1 MERVTRIRAIILL
14 ALFSLVLVL
23 YAGRL
28 FKLQIIETDGNNDNT
43 TTYTTLT
50 TVRASRGDLL
60 DRNGNVLV
68 GNRASYDLVFNHYV
82 IKSYD
87 ETNEALYT
95 LLKKCD
101 ELGIPYSDHF
111 PVTTQ
116 EPYEF
121 IMESFSASWQNYFQ
135 RFMVDRE
142 LDSDMSAPLLMEE
155 LRERYKIPVEWTPEE
170 ARAIIGLRYE
180 FDLRGIPNSVL
191 PNYIFIEDVS
201 DEHLSAIL
209 ELNTPG
215 LMVESSTV
223 REYHTKYAA
232 HILGSMG
239 AMTEKQWKIYKD
251 QNYSM
256 DAYVG
261 QSGFELAFEEYLH
274 GIDGTRVDVVSKD
287 GTIMEQ
293 YYARKYDEEGNVV
306 GTMSPVAGNNV
317 ETTIDINIQGVAEE
331 ALADIM
337 EFLNDPERNVDEKGL
352 PGDGQDAEG
361 AAVIVMEVKTGNILA
376 CASYPTYNLAT
387 MIEDWDEI
395 VADGRNPMFNRAY
408 GAYYAPGST
417 FKMCTLIS
425 AMENVNSS
433 GNPILSYGET
443 IVDHGSYDNPNLPG
457 FSPDCLVWTANPGV
471 THKSNAGGI
480 DGTQALM
487 VSCNYF
493 FYELGYRCTWQMMD
507 ETAKGLGLGEP
518 TGIEIQE
525 EVIGWRSNPESKKDT
540 YGTSINAG
548 WSGGD
553 RVLTAIGQAEN
564 RYTPLQLC
572 VYACTLANQG
582 TRMKATFLNRVVS
595 ADYRSLIKE
604 NEPEVVSKMAIS
616 NQTYETYM
624 TGMRKVVMNDFE
636 NMPLFNGTAANY
648 FGGPRDKYGEGNGVW
663 PLKDEVTVWAKTG
676 TAEHAS
682 GGSDHGAFLCFAG
695 RNDGTPEP
703 EVAIAIYGEKVAHGS
718 TLAVVAEE
726 ILAAYFE
733 IEGASETYAYE
744 NQVG

>member
-1 MERVTRIRAIILL
+1 MERVTRIRAVILL
-14 ALFSLVLVL
+14 LLFSLVLVL
-23 YAGRL
+23 YAGKL
-28 FKLQIIETDGNNDNT
+28 FQLQIIETDGQTDNT

-50 TVRASRGDLL
+50 TVRAARGDIL

-101 ELGIPYSDHF
+101 ELGVAYSDHF
-111 PVTTQ
+111 PVTTE

-121 IMESFSASWQNYFQ
+121 IMESLSASWQNYFQ

-142 LDSDMSAPLLMEE
+142 LDSDMTAPLLMEE
-155 LRERYKIPVEWTPEE
+155 LRLRYKIPEEWDAKE

-180 FDLRGIPNSVL
+180 FDLRGIPDSVL

-223 REYHTKYAA
+223 REYHTPYAA

-239 AMTEKQWKIYKD
+239 AMTQSQWTVFKN

-261 QSGFELAFEEYLH
+261 QSGFEKAFEEYLH

-293 YYARKYDEEGNVV
+293 YYARIYDENGKVI
-306 GTMSPVAGNNV
+306 GTSSPIAGNNV
-317 ETTIDINIQGVAEE
+317 ETTIDIRIQEVAEE
-331 ALADIM
+331 SLADIM
-337 EFLNDPERNVDEKGL
+337 EYLTDPEQNITEKGT
-352 PGDGQDAEG
+352 PGDGLDAQG

-376 CASYPTYNLAT
+376 CASYPSYNLAT
-387 MIEDWDEI
+387 MIEDWNDIIE
-395 VADGRNPMFNRAY
+395 DSRNPLFNRAF

-417 FKMCTLIS
+417 FKMCSLIA
-425 AMENVNSS
+425 AMENVDKY
-433 GNPILSYGET
+433 GVPVLAYGET
-443 IVDHGSYDNPNLPG
+443 IEDKGSFDHPDLPG
-457 FSPDCLVWTANPGV
+457 FSPDCLIWSSNPGV
-471 THKSNAGGI
+471 THKSNSGAI
-480 DGTQALM
+480 NASQALM

-493 FYELGYRCTWQMMD
+493 FYELGRRCSWQMID
-507 ETAKGLGLGEP
+507 EAAKGLGLGEP
-518 TGIEIQE
+518 TGIEIE
-525 EVIGWRSNPESKKDT
+525 EEKIGWRSNPDSKRAT
-540 YGTSINAG
+540 YGTGVNSTYNA
-548 WSGGD
+548 GD
-553 RVLTAIGQAEN
+553 RVLSAIGQAEN

-572 VYACTLANQG
+572 VYASTLANQG
-582 TRMKATFLNRVVS
+582 TRMKATFLSRVVS
-595 ADYRSLIKE
+595 ADYRSMILE
-604 NEPEVVSKMAIS
+604 NQPEVASKMDIS
-616 NQTYETYM
+616 DQTYETYM
-624 TGMRKVVMNDFE
+624 EGMRMVVQNDP
-636 NMPLFNGTAANY
+636 NMPYYNGTAAAY
-648 FGGPRDKYGEGNGVW
+648 FGGPTDKYGVGNGIW
-663 PLKDEVTVWAKTG
+663 PLKGKVTVWAKTG

-682 GGSDHGAFLCFAG
+682 GGSDHGAFLCFAARAG
-695 RNDGTPEP
+695 EDP

-718 TLAVVAEE
+718 TLAVVAED
-726 ILAAYFE
+726 ILSAYFE
-733 IEGASETYAYE
+733 IQSSSEVYSYE
-744 NQVG
+744 NQVS